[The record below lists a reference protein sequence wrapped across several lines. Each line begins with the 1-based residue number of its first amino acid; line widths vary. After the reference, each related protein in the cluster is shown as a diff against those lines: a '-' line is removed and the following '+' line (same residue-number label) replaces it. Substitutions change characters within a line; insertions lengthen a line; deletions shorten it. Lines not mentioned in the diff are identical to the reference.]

1 MIFNFANATTAD
13 PTAAATAA
21 APAAAAA
28 AGGATNFSVCES
40 PLIWYPSAL
49 NVTGG

>member
-13 PTAAATAA
+13 TTAAATAA
-21 APAAAAA
+21 AAAAA

-40 PLIWYPSAL
+40 PLIWYPSAS
-49 NVTGG
+49 NVTS